1 MSVFS
6 LIAALLLEQLRPLPV
21 RLVVV
26 GPMRALAAFAEAR
39 LNGGEKRHGAVAWLL
54 VVALPVL
61 LAGGVFWLL
70 SGISPLL
77 GWAWNVAVLYLTMG
91 FRQFSHYF
99 TDIHVALRMGE
110 LDRARA
116 LIAEWR
122 GRPVESLSSGEIARL
137 AIEEALKASHRHVFA
152 VIFWFVVLPGPC
164 GALLYRSSALLA
176 EFWGGE
182 DAALTR
188 FGAFARTAFVWID
201 WLPQRFTGAA
211 FAIVGDFQD
220 AIDCWRTQA
229 DRWPER
235 EHGVILASGAG
246 ALGVRLG
253 MPLVEQGEVTARDD
267 LGIGDDADAD
277 FMQSTVGLVWRAL
290 VLWVLLLF
298 MLGLARW
305 VG

>member
-6 LIAALLLEQLRPLPV
+6 LIAALLLEQLRPLSI
-21 RLVVV
+21 RTTVV
-26 GPMRALAAFAEAR
+26 GPMRAVAEFVESR
-39 LNGGEKRHGAVAWLL
+39 LNGGEARHGVGAWLL
-54 VVALPVL
+54 VVAFPVL
-61 LAGGVFWLL
+61 IAGAVYWLL
-70 SGISPLL
+70 AGISPLL
-77 GWAWNVAVLYLTMG
+77 GWAWNVIVLYFTMG

-99 TDIHVALRMGE
+99 TDIHMSLRMGE
-110 LDRARA
+110 LDRARV

-122 GRPVESLSSGEIARL
+122 GRPVESLSSSAVARL
-137 AIEEALKASHRHVFA
+137 AIEQALKASHRHVFA

-164 GALLYRSSALLA
+164 GALLYRTSALLA
-176 EFWGGE
+176 EFWRDGDPPLE
-182 DAALTR
+182 R
-188 FGAFARTAFVWID
+188 FGAFAQTAFAWID
-201 WLPQRFTGAA
+201 WLPQRFTAAA

-229 DRWPER
+229 DHWPER

-253 MPLVEQGEVTARDD
+253 EATARDD
-267 LGIGDDADAD
+267 LGVGDDADAD
-277 FMQSTVGLVWRAL
+277 VDFMQSTIGLVWRAL
-290 VLWVLLLF
+290 VLWLLLLF

>member
-1 MSVFS
+1 
-6 LIAALLLEQLRPLPV
+6 
-21 RLVVV
+21 
-26 GPMRALAAFAEAR
+26 MRALAAFVESR
-39 LNGGEKRHGAVAWLL
+39 LNGGEIRHGVAAWLL
-54 VVALPVL
+54 VVALPVTG
-61 LAGGVFWLL
+61 AAVFFWLL
-70 SGISPLL
+70 AGISPLL
-77 GWAWNVAVLYLTMG
+77 GWAWNVVVLYFTMG

-122 GRPVESLSSGEIARL
+122 GRPVEAIGSSGIARL

-164 GALLYRSSALLA
+164 GALLYRASALLA
-176 EFWGGE
+176 DFWNEGGAQE
-182 DAALTR
+182 R
-188 FGAFARTAFVWID
+188 FGTFARIAFAWID
-201 WLPQRFTGAA
+201 WLPQRLTGAA
-211 FAIVGDFQD
+211 FAVVGDFQD

-253 MPLVEQGEVTARDD
+253 MPLVEHGEVTARDD
-267 LGIGDDADAD
+267 LGVGDDADVD
-277 FMQSTVGLVWRAL
+277 HMQSTIGLVWRAL
-290 VLWVLLLF
+290 VLWLLLLF
-298 MLGLARW
+298 MLGMARW